1 MTTGDSTAAADS
13 SSGSSSNNSAN
24 SASISNGKAAPDPP
38 HGTPPAPVA
47 PVLEL
52 KPLKN
57 VMPIVPAQQVDSSSC
72 PPSGESSP
80 LIPSLPEGVHSA
92 HGHVVDNDESGVENI
107 TQVHFASSSDYEHLL
122 TPTTGV

>member
-1 MTTGDSTAAADS
+1 MTTGDSTAADGS
-13 SSGSSSNNSAN
+13 SSSSSNNSTN
-24 SASISNGKAAPDPP
+24 IASTSNGKTGPDPLQ
-38 HGTPPAPVA
+38 GGSPAPVA

-80 LIPSLPEGVHSA
+80 LIPSLGEGVHSA

-107 TQVHFASSSDYEHLL
+107 TQVQIEYSSDYERVWT
-122 TPTTGV
+122 TPV